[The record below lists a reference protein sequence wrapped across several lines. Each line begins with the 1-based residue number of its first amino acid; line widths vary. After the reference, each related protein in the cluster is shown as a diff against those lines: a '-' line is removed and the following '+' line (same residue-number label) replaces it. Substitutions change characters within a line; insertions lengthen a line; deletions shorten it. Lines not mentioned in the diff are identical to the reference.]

1 MTRMRSTQP
10 GQEMRAGR
18 SSHAL
23 PQAPRRDRSGLYRS
37 VVTLRPDSDAPAI
50 PHPRRCSHLR
60 SSSKRYTALSH
71 VASGATVWAMS
82 GPANS
87 LLQPAGGARNALA
100 PQQVRDAIERREAD
114 GPLAIGPSGRRP
126 LAALHDLHAAL
137 AHETRFQA
145 LASVLPDLPEAEDN
159 WYIATRIA
167 EEARI
172 DDEVG
177 RAVAFLLGEHN
188 TSGATRSPF
197 AIALVLATAAAFAVP
212 EHGAQHLAYACR
224 RAWAP
229 LSQGVRRGLPRL
241 SRCATAVDGR
251 PLRGSQIRVAPTRRA
266 EEAPGCRSS
275 DLPRSPNVVVL
286 DDKS

>member
-1 MTRMRSTQP
+1 
-10 GQEMRAGR
+10 
-18 SSHAL
+18 
-23 PQAPRRDRSGLYRS
+23 
-37 VVTLRPDSDAPAI
+37 
-50 PHPRRCSHLR
+50 
-60 SSSKRYTALSH
+60 
-71 VASGATVWAMS
+71 MS

-137 AHETRFQA
+137 AHETRFEA

-212 EHGAQHLAYACR
+212 EHGALNTSPTHVVAPGRRLAKACDEAFRVFLDAQRQLTVDLFAGAKYVSLLRGER
-224 RAWAP
+224 RKHPVAGAVISLDLRTLSSWTTSPDAAWD
-229 LSQGVRRGLPRL
+229 
-241 SRCATAVDGR
+241 DGR
-251 PLRGSQIRVAPTRRA
+251 A
-266 EEAPGCRSS
+266 
-275 DLPRSPNVVVL
+275 
-286 DDKS
+286 